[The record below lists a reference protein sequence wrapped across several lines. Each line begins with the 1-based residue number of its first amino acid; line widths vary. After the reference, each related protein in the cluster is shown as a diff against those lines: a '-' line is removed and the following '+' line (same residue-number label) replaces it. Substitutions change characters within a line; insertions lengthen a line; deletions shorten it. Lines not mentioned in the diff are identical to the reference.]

1 MKKIRVLNLILTIY
15 FFISSSIFGDRIES
29 IDNKIVKNNIAYVKG
44 ENTPFTGKFIGTGIE
59 QGYKDGI
66 KNGKYTG
73 KIEID
78 GEVCQYIGN
87 YVEGIKHGTWI
98 IKYPNNENKAILEY
112 NYDMPNNQWTYF
124 YRNKQVEGYETF
136 KDGILY
142 GALVNYS
149 ENGNILKRANYENG
163 FLQGEL
169 VFFHEGN
176 ILDTVANFSFGS
188 LDGKIEIFSRENILQ
203 IEGNYKNNKREGIWK
218 LYYKTGDLKVT
229 IPYRNGLKTG
239 KSIIYDKAGGVVQVN
254 YYQNN
259 NEVTSDGKLIKEA
272 KPFKDGIVDR
282 FKNFNKSLKYLKYN
296 KILAEI

>member
-1 MKKIRVLNLILTIY
+1 MKKIRGLILILILSS
-15 FFISSSIFGDRIES
+15 FISSSIFGDRIEN
-29 IDNKIVKNNIAYVKG
+29 IDKKIIKNNIAYVVG
-44 ENTPFTGKFIGTGIE
+44 EDTPFTGKFVGTGIE
-59 QGYKDGI
+59 QDYKDGI
-66 KNGKYTG
+66 KNGRYIGEIK
-73 KIEID
+73 ID
-78 GEVCQYIGN
+78 GETCRYIGN

-124 YRNKQVEGYETF
+124 YSNKQIEGYETF
-136 KDGILY
+136 KGGILY
-142 GALVNYS
+142 GTLVNYS
-149 ENGNILKRANYENG
+149 EDGNILKTANYENG
-163 FLQGEL
+163 FLQGEI

-176 ILDTVANFSFGS
+176 VLDTIANFSFGS
-188 LDGKIEIFSRENILQ
+188 LDGKIEIFSKENILQ
-203 IEGNYKNNKREGIWK
+203 IEGNYKNNKREGVWK

-239 KSIIYDKAGGVVQVN
+239 KSIIYDKAGGIIQVN

-259 NEVTSDGKLIKEA
+259 NEVTSDGRLIKEA

-282 FKNFNKSLKYLKYN
+282 FKNFNKNLKYLKYN